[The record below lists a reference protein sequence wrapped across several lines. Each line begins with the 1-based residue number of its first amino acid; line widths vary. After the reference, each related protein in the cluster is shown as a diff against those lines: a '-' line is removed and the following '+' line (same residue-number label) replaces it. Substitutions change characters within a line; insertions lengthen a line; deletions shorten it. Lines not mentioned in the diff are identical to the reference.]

1 MLLTFSTPR
10 WRRLCVQSRVGIHTR
25 WRTRPSK
32 QRRNR
37 EPNERP
43 TYTQAGSPSRPR
55 TTPLRRRAAGGR
67 ACRVSTSESN
77 DRKTG
82 LTSIDVARKED
93 YRPWLGRGEPPPFPA
108 HPLQPLARAGVG
120 WVRDL
125 TGSRY
130 GSRRVVCGGV
140 CRMTDVSREQ
150 REGGQSPCL
159 SDSWL
164 R

>member
-1 MLLTFSTPR
+1 M
-10 WRRLCVQSRVGIHTR
+10 CVQSRVGIHTR

-55 TTPLRRRAAGGR
+55 TTPLRRRAVGR
-67 ACRVSTSESN
+67 HTRRVSTSGSGTSN
-77 DRKTG
+77 PRTTR
-82 LTSIDVARKED
+82 LTSIYLARKED
-93 YRPWLGRGEPPPFPA
+93 YRPWLGRGESPPLPT